1 VGLPNPFVPVQW
13 ESPLKTSLGQHVSS

>member
-13 ESPLKTSLGQHVSS
+13 DLLYGFAIPSIHDF